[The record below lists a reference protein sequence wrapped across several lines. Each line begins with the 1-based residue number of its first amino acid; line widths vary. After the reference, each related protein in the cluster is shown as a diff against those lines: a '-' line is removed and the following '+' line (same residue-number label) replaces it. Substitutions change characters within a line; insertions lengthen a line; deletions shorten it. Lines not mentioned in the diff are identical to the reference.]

1 MATILLTQQETLLSF
16 ELDESQIEMVRADAG
31 GSYVERS
38 DPHNTGYNGN
48 PLFVTQTPEQI
59 ASQSENLIP
68 LVISKTGD
76 QWTSVFLNGSVNHFG
91 SIQADTTSVL
101 GNSRFEYFRNGNTME
116 IYLAQETTAIIGAL
130 LQQIENGSKNPVF
143 TTVTLPGGGYTL
155 TAADM
160 KSGFVKV
167 NATGAGILTLD
178 SASNLAAELGAA
190 SGTTFKL
197 VLLNI
202 GAANGQLALPAS
214 ITNSVINPADLAA
227 GRIVANEAYVYEF
240 VFVDGNNAN
249 IGQII

>member
-48 PLFVTQTPEQI
+48 PLFVTQTPAQI
-59 ASQSENLIP
+59 AAQSENLIP

-116 IYLAQETTAIIGAL
+116 IYLAQETTATIAAL
-130 LQQIENGSKNPVF
+130 LQQVEHGQNDPVF
-143 TTVTLPGGGYTL
+143 TNIAGATTL
-155 TAADM
+155 TPAQLGT
-160 KSGFVKV
+160 GFVKC
-167 NATGAGILTLD
+167 
-178 SASNLAAELGAA
+178 
-190 SGTTFKL
+190 
-197 VLLNI
+197 
-202 GAANGQLALPAS
+202 ANGVYTIILPDALDMFNYLNAADGSTFSFTLLKDAVGAVTITKGANMFDGANAVTSVGAS
-214 ITNSVINPADLAA
+214 RVAVFTMAFTDTSLGVFCVISQ
-227 GRIVANEAYVYEF
+227 VV
-240 VFVDGNNAN
+240 
-249 IGQII
+249 